1 MDYAKL
7 LHYLP
12 GMAFKFHQLE
22 DQLPTF
28 VYCSPGALAL
38 YGVSAQQI
46 LQHPSQF
53 FGFFSD
59 AQLLSIKE
67 SLAFCAA
74 EQLDWQ
80 LVLEV
85 TIDGK
90 KRVQQFYAAPERHI
104 DDGSTDWYGIV
115 TDITEQFVEQDHH
128 IRHEKLLST
137 LFDLSPLGIA
147 LVDLATGFFLKT
159 NTALQ
164 RMLGYTEHQLAAT
177 VPASVIDPPY
187 ADDFQRQ
194 MLILHYQSRF
204 EPHESVY
211 LNQQGKAIDV
221 LVNGMLLESEEGQTS
236 FWMLI
241 EDISERKAS
250 ERQLLAEKERAEVA
264 ARAKTNFLASMSH
277 EIRTPLNGVIGML
290 DLLKTGDLAPE
301 QQKKISIAQSSGD
314 ALLHLLNDIL
324 DFSKMDAGKLELD
337 CANVNL
343 ELLLENISKPFS
355 FLAKQKQL
363 HFSQHFV
370 SDAGNWIKTDAI
382 RLKQVLNNLLSNA
395 IKFTERG
402 QISLEASL
410 RQQQAGLMLT
420 IEVTD
425 TGIGV
430 SEQQSQLIFDPFT
443 QADTTTTRKY
453 GGTGLGLAICHQLCQ
468 LMGGGIHLKSQP
480 GQGSCFTLWL
490 SVEAGEAEQE
500 LPAYDVG
507 DVAWPPA
514 CRILLVDD
522 NPVNCE
528 VVKLMLH
535 HFGLA
540 VSVAGDGQQALQQL
554 LVADPQQPFQLIL
567 MDCMMPI
574 LDGYQATAAIR
585 QGQAGE
591 FYRTVPI
598 IALTANALLG
608 DKEKCLTA
616 GMNGYLSKP
625 VTRQSLAKEM
635 AKILSLPVTLQVDE
649 PGVAGQQEEQL
660 GPDSTVSLSPAEDLL
675 WDRTAFLKSLGAMA
689 DLEMELVKAF
699 LNTLRKSQAECL
711 LAVRDGND
719 QSLQMISHSLK
730 GSAGQMYCKPLA
742 ETAAEM
748 NKLAKLKDYTA
759 LQAEQPR
766 FEKVLADTLSLLQR
780 IFAED
785 SAGGGADDGA

>member
-7 LHYLP
+7 LRYLP
-12 GMAFKFHQLE
+12 GMAFKLHHPA
-22 DQLPTF
+22 DQLPVF
-28 VYCSPGALAL
+28 VYCSPGALPL
-38 YGVSAQQI
+38 YGLTAQQV
-46 LQHPSQF
+46 LQQPAQF
-53 FGFFSD
+53 FRFFSSS
-59 AQLLSIKE
+59 QLLSIKE

-74 EQLDWQ
+74 ELLEWQ
-80 LVLEV
+80 LVFEV

-90 KRVQQFYAAPERHI
+90 KKVQQFYAAPERLA
-104 DDGSTDWYGIV
+104 DGSTDWYGIV

-128 IRHEKLLST
+128 LRHERLLST

-147 LVDLATGFFLKT
+147 LVDLGTGFFLKT

-164 RMLGYTEHQLAAT
+164 RLLDYTEHQLAAT
-177 VPASVIDPPY
+177 GPASLIDLPY

-194 MLILHYQSRF
+194 MLILQYQSRF

-211 LNQQGKAIDV
+211 LTQHGKTIDV
-221 LVNGMLLESEEGQTS
+221 LVNGMLLESEQGQTA

-241 EDISERKAS
+241 EDISARKAS

-264 ARAKTNFLASMSH
+264 ARAKSNFLASMSH

-301 QQKKISIAQSSGD
+301 QQQQIAIAQSSGD

-337 CANVNL
+337 HSNVNL
-343 ELLLENISKPFS
+343 ALLLENTTKPFS

-363 HFSQHFV
+363 QFSQHLV
-370 SDAGNWIKTDAI
+370 TDAGHWIKTDAM

-430 SEQQSQLIFDPFT
+430 SEQQANLIFDPFT
-443 QADTTTTRKY
+443 QADASTTRQY
-453 GGTGLGLAICHQLCQ
+453 GGTGLGLAMCHQLCQ
-468 LMGGGIHLKSQP
+468 LMGGGIHLRSQP

-490 SVEAGEAEQE
+490 SVEEGEAEQE
-500 LPAYDVG
+500 LSEYGVG
-507 DVAWPPA
+507 EVAWPPA

-535 HFGLA
+535 HFGLT
-540 VSVAGDGQQALQQL
+540 VSVACDGQQALQQL
-554 LVADPQQPFQLIL
+554 VAADPQQPFQLIL

-591 FYRTVPI
+591 FYQTVPI

-635 AKILSLPVTLQVDE
+635 AKVLSLAVTLSTDE
-649 PGVAGQQEEQL
+649 SRLAFPQEEQL
-660 GPDSTVSLSPAEDLL
+660 NPHSTVSLSSTEDLL
-675 WDRTAFLKSLGAMA
+675 WDRTAFLKSLGTMA

-699 LNTLRKSQAECL
+699 LNTLRNNQAEFL
-711 LAVRDGND
+711 LAVRDGNH

-742 ETAAEM
+742 ETAAEL
-748 NKLAKLKDYTA
+748 NKLAKLKDDKA

-766 FEKVLADTLSLLQR
+766 FEKVLSDTLSLLQR
-780 IFAED
+780 IVAEHRD
-785 SAGGGADDGA
+785 RGGANDGA